1 MALDLRRS
9 TRFRLSAAAFALAT
23 LGSVVAVPSPA
34 AAHDVGLPEAMYS
47 DDAYLAQRVV
57 EVSDTADVTL
67 GVEWSPTVD
76 GFVTH
81 ITFCLDVPINSRIPV
96 WATLWTADG
105 TQLGAVG
112 GGSEGFA
119 GYFTA
124 PCFWHAQLPQPVD
137 VLAGERYVVSWHD
150 AGGQYSYVPHGF
162 DNDISNTDGGGHLIF
177 YSNENS
183 TVGAGNGLYVYT
195 PFRGLFPTESWENSD
210 YLISPEFTPYDH

>member
-1 MALDLRRS
+1 MVPGLRGS
-9 TRFRLSAAAFALAT
+9 TRIRLFSAVLALAT
-23 LGSVVAVPSPA
+23 LGSVVTVSSPA
-34 AAHDVGLPEAMYS
+34 AAHNVGTPETMYS

-81 ITFCLDVPINSRIPV
+81 ITFCLDAPVNSRIPV

-105 TQLGAVG
+105 TQLGGAG

-137 VLAGERYVVSWHD
+137 VFAGQRYVVAWHD

-162 DNDISNTDGGGHLIF
+162 DNDITNTAAGGHLIF
-177 YSNENS
+177 YSNANS

-195 PFRGLFPTESWENSD
+195 GLRGLFPTESWEGSD
-210 YLISPEFTPYDH
+210 YLISPEFTPYGH

>member
-1 MALDLRRS
+1 MLDLRRS
-9 TRFRLSAAAFALAT
+9 ARFRLLTAATALAT
-23 LGSVVAVPSPA
+23 LGAVGTVAPPA
-34 AAHDVGLPEAMYS
+34 AAHHVGVPETMYR

-57 EVSDTADVTL
+57 EVTDTADVTL

-81 ITFCLDVPINSRIPV
+81 ITFCLDAPVNSRIPV
-96 WATLWTADG
+96 WATLWKADG
-105 TQLGAVG
+105 TQLAVG

-124 PCFWHAQLPQPVD
+124 PCFWHAQLFQPVD
-137 VLAGERYVVSWHD
+137 VFAGERYVVSWHD

-162 DNDISNTDGGGHLIF
+162 DDDITNTDDGGHLIF

-195 PFRGLFPTESWENSD
+195 HLRGLFPTESWENSD
-210 YLISPEFTPYDH
+210 YLISPEFTPYNH

>member
-96 WATLWTADG
+96 WATLWTAGG
-105 TQLGAVG
+105 TRLGAVG
-112 GGSEGFA
+112 G
-119 GYFTA
+119 A
-124 PCFWHAQLPQPVD
+124 P
-137 VLAGERYVVSWHD
+137 R
-150 AGGQYSYVPHGF
+150 
-162 DNDISNTDGGGHLIF
+162 
-177 YSNENS
+177 
-183 TVGAGNGLYVYT
+183 T
-195 PFRGLFPTESWENSD
+195 PLRKGRTMAPWR
-210 YLISPEFTPYDH
+210 